1 MMRARPATGQ
11 FRPRRSAVKN
21 GHQNPEKL
29 SQRRQDR
36 QGSEFRL
43 LIFGSLRWNLWFF
56 FAAFAIFAR
65 EFSGLR
71 RTLLLRFVLLL
82 PRPREDAGQRVVALV
97 ARVLVDVV
105 VCPAQRHF
113 TPPRLRVRR
122 TVLDG
127 ELVEDFFLADAG
139 EALGDFAGRRQ
150 IEPLLDAV

>member
-1 MMRARPATGQ
+1 MRARPATGQ

-65 EFSGLR
+65 DFLENVSYYAALQSLRASSAITSGNSSGQNSFAPGMR
-71 RTLLLRFVLLL
+71 RT
-82 PRPREDAGQRVVALV
+82 PRE
-97 ARVLVDVV
+97 
-105 VCPAQRHF
+105 F
-113 TPPRLRVRR
+113 
-122 TVLDG
+122 
-127 ELVEDFFLADAG
+127 
-139 EALGDFAGRRQ
+139 GRR
-150 IEPLLDAV
+150 